1 MPLAMV
7 KSSRRLR
14 ERNMNTSIKSYQESS
29 ICDDC
34 RKHKQ
39 WRVCPRLRV
48 LEDRRMA
55 KTDYL
60 AIIKKL
66 LRTDLPLNFL
76 LRLDEDDFKT
86 LIVCIRE
93 MKSQERQVH

>member
-1 MPLAMV
+1 M
-7 KSSRRLR
+7 
-14 ERNMNTSIKSYQESS
+14 
-29 ICDDC
+29 
-34 RKHKQ
+34 
-39 WRVCPRLRV
+39 RV

>member
-1 MPLAMV
+1 
-7 KSSRRLR
+7 
-14 ERNMNTSIKSYQESS
+14 MNTSIKSYQESG

-34 RKHKQ
+34 RKQKQ
-39 WRVCPRLRV
+39 QKVCPRLHF
-48 LEDRRMA
+48 LENRRMA

-60 AIIKKL
+60 AIVRKL
-66 LRTDLPLNFL
+66 LRTDLPLDFL